1 MSNETALKKIF
12 GKHDKSGVDPAIIL
26 MNPKFSRNV
35 SQAVRACSCF
45 GFKQCW
51 FTGERVQ
58 LELNG
63 KTRLP
68 REERMKGYSG
78 VDIYHHDKPFER
90 FGSDVVPIGVD
101 LVKGAGSLF
110 SFEHPKNAVYV
121 FGPEDG
127 SLPKV
132 VRSFC
137 HQMVFIPMAHCCNLA
152 SATYLIM
159 YDRAFKQY
167 LNGEIDEQ
175 GMEDVLK
182 EPRGWQNFENE
193 YYGNLDDNHRNT
205 SVGEMLDDK

>member
-1 MSNETALKKIF
+1 MNTTLQKIF
-12 GKHDKSGVDPAIIL
+12 GKNDKSGNPPAIIL
-26 MNPKFSRNV
+26 TNPKFSRNV

-58 LELNG
+58 LELTG

-78 VDIYHHDKPFER
+78 VEIYHHDYPFER
-90 FGSDVVPIGVD
+90 FKRNVTVIGVD
-101 LVKGAGSLF
+101 LVPGARSLF
-110 SFEHPKNAVYV
+110 SFDHPENAVYV

-132 VRSFC
+132 ARSFC

-152 SATYLIM
+152 SATYLLM
-159 YDRAFKQY
+159 YDRLYKQY
-167 LNGEIDEQ
+167 LNGIINEE
-175 GMEDVLK
+175 GMENVLK
-182 EPRGWQNFENE
+182 ESRGWQNFENN
-193 YYGNLDDNHRNT
+193 YYGSLNDNYKNV
-205 SVGEMLDDK
+205 SIGNMLDEK